1 MAKMMGQGST
11 IEHVKKRTTIGRG
24 RLKMSSMNKHKR
36 RSFKPYNGQGK
47 RK

>member
-24 RLKMSSMNKHKR
+24 GLKMSSMNKHKR
-36 RSFKPYNGQGK
+36 RSYRPYNGQGK

>member
-1 MAKMMGQGST
+1 MAKMMGQAST
-11 IEHVKKRTTIGRG
+11 IEQVKKRTTIGRG

-36 RSFKPYNGQGK
+36 RSYKPYNGQGK